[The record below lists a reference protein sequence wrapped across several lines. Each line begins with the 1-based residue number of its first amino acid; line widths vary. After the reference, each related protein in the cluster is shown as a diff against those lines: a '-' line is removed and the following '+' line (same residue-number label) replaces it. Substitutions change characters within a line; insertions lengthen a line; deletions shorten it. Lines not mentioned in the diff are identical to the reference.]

1 MDDKAGNAVI
11 TAAAFIPRPRLF
23 DVVRDRLRVK
33 HYSLRT
39 ERSCLQWM
47 RRFILFHGRRHP
59 RNLGAAEIEAF
70 LSHLAVNRAVAALTQ
85 NQSLAEL
92 LCLYRDV
99 MALKEALNKS
109 ILDFSE
115 HEKQENVIF
124 CFSSFSTTCVVE
136 NGDTSM
142 CHRNL

>member
-11 TAAAFIPRPRLF
+11 TAAAIIPRPRLF
-23 DVVRDRLRVK
+23 DVVRDRMRVK

-39 ERSCLQWM
+39 ERFYLQWM
-47 RRFILFHGRRHP
+47 RRFILFHGGRHP
-59 RNLGAAEIEAF
+59 RDLGAPEIEAF
-70 LSHLAVNRAVAALTQ
+70 LSHLAVNRAVAASTQ

-92 LCLYRDV
+92 LCQYRHV

-115 HEKQENVIF
+115 HEKQKMSFLLFFIF
-124 CFSSFSTTCVVE
+124 
-136 NGDTSM
+136 NDT
-142 CHRNL
+142 HR